1 MYLNSSQA
9 LGTTVLWS
17 GSWGDANTYHGWF
30 KTKQNHKSNTKG
42 RSQGWHK
49 YYINLKVEVQD
60 LSVIQKK
67 PIPLGTKWNLLWLC
81 PWDRSNSELNG
92 SQLMKQAH
100 LHKDTCHVPAIAR
113 KGASA
118 KRSLLL
124 SYSMGPINFQNSPP
138 ENPSLVSL
146 HSECY
151 SMVSS
156 FIFTLQNP
164 LLYIK

>member
-9 LGTTVLWS
+9 LVTTALWS
-17 GSWGDANTYHGWF
+17 GSWGDASTYHGWF
-30 KTKQNHKSNTKG
+30 KTKQNHKSKTKG

-60 LSVIQKK
+60 VSVIQKK

-100 LHKDTCHVPAIAR
+100 LHKDTSVMFQQYAER
-113 KGASA
+113 GNLLKGACSFPTVWVPSISKILHWKIPVWFLHILTA
-118 KRSLLL
+118 TVWFSLL
-124 SYSMGPINFQNSPP
+124 SS
-138 ENPSLVSL
+138 
-146 HSECY
+146 HSKILCC
-151 SMVSS
+151 
-156 FIFTLQNP
+156 T
-164 LLYIK
+164 